1 MERNLLNLCLASVA
15 ALFVGLGCNGL
26 PGIQTQNPQPTTTP
40 VPAATV
46 VPAAT
51 PDADN
56 AKLLEKLEE
65 LEKKLDQAQKQGKT
79 LQPPVIKSTG
89 TTAWVNS
96 PGDGFLALRSDP
108 SSNAGYRIL
117 QIPHGAAVRVISC
130 QSYLQNIGGRSGRW
144 CRVSYGGSTGW
155 AFDGWLVY

>member
-1 MERNLLNLCLASVA
+1 MRMNLLNLCLIA
-15 ALFVGLGCNGL
+15 AGLIFAGFGCNGL
-26 PGIQTQNPQPTTTP
+26 PGIQTQP
-40 VPAATV
+40 PAATATPAPAATAM
-46 VPAAT
+46 PAAT
-51 PDADN
+51 PDAEN
-56 AKLLEKLEE
+56 AKLMEKLEE

-79 LQPPVIKSTG
+79 LPPPVIKSTG

-108 SSNAGYRIL
+108 SSSVGYRIL
-117 QIPHGAAVRVISC
+117 QIPHGAAVRVNSC
-130 QSYLQNIGGRSGRW
+130 QSYSQTIGGRYGRW